1 MVIGLDFDNTIV
13 SYDGVFHRAAVRA
26 DLIPATVETDKASVR
41 DYLRKVDRE
50 DDWTRL
56 QGRVYGTDILDAQPF
71 PGVHDFLARCRTH
84 GVTVHVVSHKTRAP
98 ILGEPVDLHAAA
110 EGWLRANGLL
120 DVARTGLGREHV
132 YFELTKDAKILRIAE
147 LGCTH
152 FVDDLPE
159 FLLEPTFPTTVT
171 RVLFDPTGGHGELA
185 LLRSARSWSDVGRL
199 IFGAESRH
207 TGD

>member
-13 SYDGVFHRAAVRA
+13 SYDGVFHRAARREG
-26 DLIPATVETDKASVR
+26 LIPAGVAEDKASVR
-41 DYLRKVDRE
+41 DYLRKIDRE

-56 QGRVYGTDILDAQPF
+56 QGRVYGTDILEAQPF
-71 PGVHDFLARCRTH
+71 PGIHEFLALCLSQ
-84 GVTVHVVSHKTRAP
+84 GVRVHIVSHKTRAP

-120 DVARTGLGREHV
+120 DAPRTGIGREHA
-132 YFELTKDAKILRIAE
+132 YFELTKDAKIQRIAD

-159 FLLEPTFPTTVT
+159 FLLEPAFPTTT
-171 RVLFDPTGGHGELA
+171 NRILFDPTGGHGELPP
-185 LLRSARSWSDVGRL
+185 LRSARTWADVGKL
-199 IFGAESRH
+199 IFGNEGLPA
-207 TGD
+207 GD